1 MAGGPEGMPE
11 DGGPPPWTQS
21 EEGEELSPAK
31 GSLGPPAAGDS
42 QQGRGGKS
50 QKISRGGQRRGTEWA
65 EEDAPFGW
73 EWSVELQRND
83 QETLSGSLG
92 TKRKPGFCWR
102 EVERLRASSG
112 HP

>member
-1 MAGGPEGMPE
+1 M
-11 DGGPPPWTQS
+11 QC
-21 EEGEELSPAK
+21 GEFWERESPELS
-31 GSLGPPAAGDS
+31 
-42 QQGRGGKS
+42 
-50 QKISRGGQRRGTEWA
+50 GGQRRGTEWA